1 MQKKILITTG
11 GSGGHVIPALILYN
25 HLFEKFDV
33 LITTDKRGLD
43 FFDKKINKFK
53 IINTP
58 RLNNIFLLPVNFFKI
73 LFLTFKS
80 YFLIKGQN
88 IEKIISTGGYMS
100 LPLILAAK
108 FCKLKIYLLEPNL
121 VLGRANRFFLGSCE
135 KIFCYSNQIKDFP
148 NQFKDKIVLINPL
161 VREEFYKIKKDIIKK
176 DQLNLLIIG
185 GSQGARI
192 FDENLKNFITNL
204 SKKHSIKIIQQTN
217 KKNVLNLE
225 KFYSDK
231 NIKNFIFSFH
241 DNFNEIIQETDLCIT
256 RAGAST
262 LAELSISNT
271 PFIAVPL
278 PTSKDNHQLENANFY
293 KNNDCCWVLD
303 QNKFEDNVEQIL
315 LNILKNR
322 EDFLKKKE
330 NLKKLNYQNTWINV
344 NQKILSTLNENRISK
359 K

>member
-1 MQKKILITTG
+1 MQKKILISTG
-11 GSGGHVIPALILYN
+11 GSGGHVIPALIFYN
-25 HLFEKFDV
+25 HLFKKFDII
-33 LITTDKRGLD
+33 ITTDKRGLN
-43 FFDKKINKFK
+43 FFDKKIDKFK

-58 RLNNIFLLPVNFFKI
+58 RLNNILLLPLNLLKI

-80 YFLIKGQN
+80 LFLIKGQK

-108 FCKLKIYLLEPNL
+108 FCKLKIYLFEPNL
-121 VLGRANRFFLGSCE
+121 VLGRSNKLFLSSCE
-135 KIFCYSNQIKDFP
+135 KIFCYSDQIKDFP
-148 NQFKDKIVLINPL
+148 NQFKNKIVLINPL
-161 VREEFYKIKKDIIKK
+161 VREEFYKINQDIIKK
-176 DQLNLLIIG
+176 NQFNLLIIG
-185 GSQGARI
+185 GSQGAKI
-192 FDENLKNFITNL
+192 FDGNLKNLITNV
-204 SKKHSIKIIQQTN
+204 SKKYSIKIIQQTN
-217 KKNVLNLE
+217 KKNILDLE

-231 NIKNFIFSFH
+231 NIKNFIFSF
-241 DNFNEIIQETDLCIT
+241 NETFKEIIQETDLSIT

-293 KNNDCCWVLD
+293 KKKDCCWVLD

-315 LNILKNR
+315 LNILENR

-344 NQKILSTLNENRISK
+344 NQKILSTLNEN
-359 K
+359 